1 MSSKNVADLRP
12 KEKDAMGQT
21 VLVIYGAKAPEYA
34 VYRTDQRVLM
44 HYADSPK
51 EALKQRKTLAKL
63 NPLRGEINGLV
74 DGWRT
79 QRPGSQAQSR
89 AERYDRRVGDAL
101 VVGLEGDVTGAEL
114 LLQRIKQDI
123 MDERIAGGRA
133 EYLLVAAA
141 ATLVGLFLIA
151 LATRWTGYGGEGLG
165 IWRAAAGGT
174 IGAFFSISL
183 AMRSRSV
190 LPDLQRS
197 TNIMD
202 AVLRVMIGLIAGAV
216 LMALLRMGVVS
227 LKFGARDLSSN
238 LEWLTVSIVG
248 FIAGFSERF
257 VPDLLGKASG
267 STDAVPAPMPTLA
280 GPPPPP
286 PPAGAEDS
294 GAGGGEGAEESP
306 AAAEEEDP
314 LPEEA
319 AADSCASDIE
329 VPADMVTKD
338 VELPAAAGGVAAAD
352 SAGNANRGE

>member
-1 MSSKNVADLRP
+1 MSGKNVADLRP
-12 KEKDAMGQT
+12 KDKDAMGQT
-21 VLVIYGAKAPEYA
+21 VLAIYGAKPPEYA

-79 QRPGSQAQSR
+79 QKRGSQAQRR

-123 MDERIAGGRA
+123 LDERVAGGRA
-133 EYLLVAAA
+133 EYLLTAAA
-141 ATLVGLFLIA
+141 ATVVGLFLIA
-151 LATRWTGYGGEGLG
+151 LATRWIGYDREGLG

-202 AVLRVMIGLIAGAV
+202 AMLRVMIGLIAGAV

-227 LKFGARDLSSN
+227 LKFGDRDLSTN
-238 LEWLTVSIVG
+238 LQPLTVSIVG

-267 STDAVPAPMPTLA
+267 STDAVPAPVPTLA

-286 PPAGAEDS
+286 APAGAEDAGADGGEAT
-294 GAGGGEGAEESP
+294 GAG

-319 AADSCASDIE
+319 SADSCASDIE
-329 VPADMVTKD
+329 VPDDMVTKD
-338 VELPAAAGGVAAAD
+338 VELPPAAGGVAAPD
-352 SAGNANRGE
+352 SAGNSNRGE